1 MSAQTFILNT
11 PTLAISKIDRAP
23 VTVPQNATVK
33 AESDGRPLDAPPTL
47 IEVEWEGRSLLMFQ
61 VDLRQRATPV
71 RAEPSP

>member
-11 PTLAISKIDRAP
+11 PTLAISKIDNVP
-23 VTVPQNATVK
+23 ITVPQNATVK
-33 AESDGRPLDAPPTL
+33 VERGGQPLDAAPTL

-71 RAEPSP
+71 GREPSP